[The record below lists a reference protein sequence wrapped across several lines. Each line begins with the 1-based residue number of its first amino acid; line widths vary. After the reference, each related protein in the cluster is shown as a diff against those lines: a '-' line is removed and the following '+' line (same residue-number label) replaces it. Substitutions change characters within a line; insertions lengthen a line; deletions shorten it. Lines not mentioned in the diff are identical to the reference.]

1 MRDFEP
7 IDPNAEIEMQQSI
20 EDYPSYLG
28 QSRDGRLSVVEE
40 IKFLNT
46 IDWEYYRELAV
57 NLRDP
62 IRHFNIEV
70 GSKTLLIPMDPF
82 EDIAFAIDE
91 IPSIDVQVDKEWGI
105 YIFFLK
111 EGFAFEEAFSS
122 ILSFARG
129 VEADIQYLQDQEAS
143 KI

>member
-7 IDPNAEIEMQQSI
+7 IDSDAAIEMQQPI

-46 IDWEYYRELAV
+46 IDWEYYRELVATL
-57 NLRDP
+57 NDP

-70 GSKTLLIPMDPF
+70 GSKKLLMPMDPF
-82 EDIAFAIDE
+82 EDIAFALDE
-91 IPSIDVQVDKEWGI
+91 IPSVDVQVDKEWGI
-105 YIFFLK
+105 YIIFLK
-111 EGFAFEEAFSS
+111 EGSTFEEAFGS
-122 ILSFARG
+122 ILSFARA
-129 VEADIQYLQDQEAS
+129 VEADIEYLQDLEARKS
-143 KI
+143 